1 MYAFYGEFIMKR
13 ILLAACAPCFI
24 LCNVHCYVESSAD
37 FAKKEEFL
45 KEVMR
50 DNHSSYYAG
59 KDLDSKKAHFLDEVK
74 NEMKKMASS
83 SNSIV
88 VASVES
94 PDSATPS
101 IKKPEKTPE
110 KDLNSEKAR
119 FLNEIKSE
127 MEKTDSSPDSKTES
141 DDKQQ
146 KAILKEKKHAVRRN
160 FRREIE
166 GWYAGAGVAYSITN
180 MRAINLSV
188 GFEGDS
194 RTNRMSDVSD
204 SLGAASGISNC
215 SIRDGGNAGFPYH
228 FKASGNVTSDF
239 VRGRSN
245 KIGFSVA
252 GGFGKFVHGDVYAGA
267 DVCFDFVKKQT
278 DVLEAFTT
286 RVAYKSQIKQ
296 GGVTPTVAARIGMYS
311 DTLDSM
317 IYGRLGFS
325 LIKSDAEITGLGKIK
340 MASVTPVVG
349 LGLQKK
355 FDHFSVRMEG
365 DYRFLTHEEAILSR
379 GTIGADGFDAN
390 VTNVKVTN
398 GVRLKS
404 HGYAMRIMSMLHM

>member
-1 MYAFYGEFIMKR
+1 MRK
-13 ILLAACAPCFI
+13 ILSVVCAPCFI
-24 LCNVHCYVESSAD
+24 LCNACCYTENSVNS
-37 FAKKEEFL
+37 AKKEEFL

-50 DNHSSYYAG
+50 ENRSSYRASG
-59 KDLDSKKAHFLDEVK
+59 DLDSQKAHFLDEIK
-74 NEMKKMASS
+74 SEMKKMSS
-83 SNSIV
+83 SPNSIV
-88 VASVES
+88 VASVERS
-94 PDSATPS
+94 
-101 IKKPEKTPE
+101 EKTSG
-110 KDLNSEKAR
+110 KDLSSGKAR
-119 FLNEIKSE
+119 LLNEIKSE
-127 MEKTDSSPDSKTES
+127 MEKVPPSQDSKTELEE
-141 DDKQQ
+141 KQQ
-146 KAILKEKKHAVRRN
+146 KAVAKEKKHAIRRD

-166 GWYAGAGVAYSITN
+166 GWYAGAGTVYSITN

-194 RTNRMSDVSD
+194 RTNRISDVSV

-215 SIRDGGNAGFPYH
+215 SIQDGANGGVFPYR

-239 VRGRSN
+239 VRGKSN
-245 KIGFSVA
+245 KVGFSVA

-267 DVCFDFVKKQT
+267 DVCLDFVKKQT

-296 GGVTPTVAARIGMYS
+296 GGVTPTVAARIGVYS

-317 IYGRLGFS
+317 IYGRFGFS
-325 LIKSDAEITGLGKIK
+325 LIKSDAEITGLGKVK
-340 MASVTPVVG
+340 MASVAPVVG
-349 LGLQKK
+349 AGLQKK

-365 DYRFLTHEEAILSR
+365 DYRFLTHKEANLSR
-379 GTIGADGFDAN
+379 GTIDADGFGGD